1 MINQRTLF
9 EIHRLKDEGMS
20 NREIANH
27 IGCSRKTVSKYI
39 DSPELKT
46 IRRGRPSKLA
56 PYYDYIRQRIKKYP
70 TLKAPV
76 ILRKIQEQG
85 FDGEITIVRKF
96 LRKLRRTNNRQAYC
110 RFESNPGQQMQ
121 IDWGHFG
128 TIAYEN
134 TKRKLYGLAV
144 IESHSRMLYVIFTHS
159 QSQEV
164 LHHALYEA
172 FRYFGGTPKEIVVD
186 NMLTAVTE
194 RTGSLVRFNDSF
206 LGFLLTFGINPVA
219 CNIRAPFEKGK
230 VERSIH
236 YIRHNFLPLKQ
247 FNSLSDVQNQVIEW
261 LNNIANV
268 RIHNTT
274 GERPVKRFKK
284 NSLKSLLDIN
294 QDYRETHTL
303 YVHKD
308 FAVRFDHN
316 TYSVPPWAIGKNAVL
331 KADRTKVWIYYKT
344 RCIAVHDRSWN
355 KKERVELEAH
365 KAQIHKLKK
374 RRLAD
379 KNVRAFLSLGQTA
392 LDYLTE
398 LEKAKL
404 PLKKNIVRILLFKD
418 EYGAN
423 KVVYAMDKALGLKLY
438 GADYIQNI
446 LYQEM
451 TPKISHPPVK
461 LKKDNLN
468 DIRLCSPN
476 LAEYDALILKRKKP

>member
-9 EIHRLKDEGMS
+9 EIHRLKNEGMS
-20 NREIANH
+20 NRDIAKCV
-27 IGCSRKTVSKYI
+27 GCSRKTVSKYI
-39 DSPELKT
+39 DSPELKIT
-46 IRRGRPSKLA
+46 RRGRVRKLA
-56 PYYDYIRQRIKKYP
+56 PYYDYIRQKIKQYP
-70 TLKAPV
+70 DLKAPV

-85 FDGEITIVRKF
+85 FDGEITIVRRF
-96 LRKLRRTNNRQAYC
+96 LSKLRNTKNKQAYC
-110 RFESNPGQQMQ
+110 RFESEPGQQMQ

-128 TIAYEN
+128 TITYGN

-144 IESHSRMLYVIFTHS
+144 IESYSRMLYVAFTHS
-159 QSQEV
+159 QSQDV
-164 LHHALYEA
+164 LHQALFNA

-206 LGFLLTFGINPVA
+206 LGFLLPFGSTPVA
-219 CNIRAPFEKGK
+219 CNIRAPYEKGK
-230 VERSIH
+230 IERSIH

-247 FNSLSDVQNQVIEW
+247 FKNLSDAQNQVIKW

-274 GERPVKRFKK
+274 GEVPAKRIEKTR
-284 NSLKSLLDIN
+284 LQILPGITR
-294 QDYRETHTL
+294 DYRETHTL

-316 TYSVPPWAIGKNAVL
+316 TYTVPPWAIGKNAVI
-331 KADRTKVWIYYKT
+331 KADGKQIWIYYKT
-344 RCIAVHDRSWN
+344 RCIAAHDRSWD
-355 KKERVELEAH
+355 KKKRIELEAH

-379 KNVRAFLSLGQTA
+379 KNVLAFLSLGQAA
-392 LDYLTE
+392 LDYLNK
-398 LEKAKL
+398 LEKAKS
-404 PLKKNIVRILLFKD
+404 PLKKNIAKILLLKD
-418 EYGAN
+418 EYGAG
-423 KVVYAMDKALGLKLY
+423 KVVYALDKALGLKLY

-446 LYQEM
+446 LYQEKA
-451 TPKISHPPVK
+451 PKTDYPPVR

-476 LAEYDALILKRKKP
+476 LAEYDALILKRRNS